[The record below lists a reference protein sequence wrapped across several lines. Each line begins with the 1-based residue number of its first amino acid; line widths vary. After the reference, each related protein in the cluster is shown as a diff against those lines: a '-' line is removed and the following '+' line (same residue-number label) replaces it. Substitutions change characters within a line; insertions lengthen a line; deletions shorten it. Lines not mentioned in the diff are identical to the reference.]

1 MYFYTSRQM
10 IISRFMAYK
19 KIILKKKKFRTSTKK
34 NQKKKSNTKRA
45 NVLVEQCSRPSKVS
59 TKNITSI
66 HDNIYFVVSYFLF
79 CHLISSKMN
88 IFVYAIIPH
97 IFSFWMQ
104 TFLFLAQS
112 RQLTCILYCY
122 ECLASIVIGGR
133 KCIRNRYGVKYYSI
147 TSKKESISWKIF
159 T

>member
-1 MYFYTSRQM
+1 METVWPVVSSRLICRVKYVTSVACTF
-10 IISRFMAYK
+10 IPPDKWSSLDLWHTK
-19 KIILKKKKFRTSTKK
+19 KSYWRKKNSEHRRKKKT
-34 NQKKKSNTKRA
+34 KKKSNTKRA

-122 ECLASIVIGGR
+122 ES
-133 KCIRNRYGVKYYSI
+133 CILYC
-147 TSKKESISWKIF
+147 
-159 T
+159 